1 MSKKSKMCLEEFTSL
16 TDKHLN
22 LLTQLGLS
30 SISGLAALNVN
41 ELKVM
46 LDTTLNRATLI
57 LKEARE
63 NLPPFEITSAKM
75 ILEND
80 KTRSYLSTNCSVLDQ
95 LLGGRGLESGSIT
108 EVFAQY
114 GTGKSQIAFSS
125 IVSALLEDSS
135 GVSGSIIVI
144 DTEGT
149 TSPDRILEMLK
160 FYPHR
165 FKGTPE
171 ELLENIIVVRPN
183 DTSEQIAIIKLF
195 LEGEGMGYLKY
206 TNLKNPL
213 RLVVIDSLTGLF
225 RSEFLGR
232 GTLNQRQQKL
242 NEHLR
247 DLYMFGLKNKVP
259 ILVTN
264 QVISSPDPFVYGQI
278 AVGGNIVAHAST
290 YRISLQKR
298 KNYRIAKMV
307 DSSRLPSNEVV
318 FKLGKR
324 GVIGVDELD
333 YTAEEYIADLKKEDQ
348 GNG

>member
-1 MSKKSKMCLEEFTSL
+1 MNKKLKICLEEFTSL
-16 TDKHLN
+16 TEKHLGI
-22 LLTQLGLS
+22 LTEAGISNIS
-30 SISGLAALNVN
+30 SLAALNIN
-41 ELKVM
+41 ELKIM

-63 NLPPFEITSAKM
+63 NLPPFTITTAKM
-75 ILEND
+75 ILEED
-80 KTRSYLSTNCSVLDQ
+80 KSRSYLSLNCPALDQ

-125 IVSALLEDSS
+125 IVSALLKDSN
-135 GVSGSIIVI
+135 GVSGSVIVI

-149 TSPDRILEMLK
+149 TSAARLLEILR

-165 FKGTPE
+165 YDGKPE
-171 ELLENIIVVRPN
+171 ELLSNIAIVKPK
-183 DTSEQIAIIKLF
+183 DTSEQMAIVKLF

-206 TNLKNPL
+206 TELKAPL
-213 RLVVIDSLTGLF
+213 RLIVVDSLTGLF

-232 GTLNQRQQKL
+232 GSLNQRQQKL

-247 DLYMFGLKNKVP
+247 DLYMFGLRNKVP
-259 ILVTN
+259 VLVTN
-264 QVISSPDPFVYGQI
+264 QVINSPDPFVYGQI

-307 DSSRLPSNEVV
+307 DSSWLPSNEVV
-318 FKLGKR
+318 FKLAKR
-324 GVIGVDELD
+324 GVIGVDQEDL
-333 YTAEEYIADLKKEDQ
+333 TEEEYIAESIKKESS
-348 GNG
+348 

>member
-22 LLTQLGLS
+22 LLTELGVANIS
-30 SISGLAALNVN
+30 SLAALNVN

-75 ILEND
+75 ILESD
-80 KTRSYLSTNCSVLDQ
+80 KTRSYLSTNCPALDQ

-114 GTGKSQIAFSS
+114 GTGKSQIAFSA
-125 IVSALLEDSS
+125 IVSALLKDKS
-135 GVSGSIIVI
+135 GVSGSVIVI

-149 TSPDRILEMLK
+149 TSPDRLLEILK
-160 FYPHR
+160 FYSHMYE
-165 FKGTPE
+165 GAPE
-171 ELLENIIVVRPN
+171 DLLENIVVVRPK
-183 DTSEQIAIIKLF
+183 DTSEQIAIVKLF
-195 LEGEGMGYLKY
+195 LEGEGMGYMKY
-206 TNLKNPL
+206 TNVKNPL
-213 RLVVIDSLTGLF
+213 RLVVVDSLTGLF

-247 DLYMFGLKNKVP
+247 DLYMFGLKNSVP

-318 FKLGKR
+318 FKLSKR
-324 GVIGVDELD
+324 GVIGVDETD
-333 YTAEEYIADLKKEDQ
+333 FTAEEYQAYLSTEVQ
-348 GNG
+348 GKN